1 MMPSKHV
8 LVVDDDSV
16 LAAFI
21 AETLVESQPGC
32 SVSVARSG
40 EEALERLYQ
49 GPVDVL
55 VTDLRMSGI
64 DGLAL
69 IRWARA
75 FHPDVPAILM
85 TADRR
90 SELALRARSCGAWR
104 TVFKSSGF
112 TERLEC
118 AVRDALCASQA
129 RRIAGSGNDGK
140 L

>member
-1 MMPSKHV
+1 MNPIKHV
-8 LVVDDDSV
+8 LVVDDDSD

-21 AETLVESQPGC
+21 AETLVGADPGC
-32 SVSVARSG
+32 CVSVARSG
-40 EEALERLYQ
+40 EEALEKLYQ

-85 TADRR
+85 TGDERR
-90 SELALRARSCGAWR
+90 ELAVRARSCRAWR

-112 TERLEC
+112 TERLEQ
-118 AVRDALCASQA
+118 AVRDALRAPQA
-129 RRIAGSGNDGK
+129 RRAAGSGNDGRV
-140 L
+140 